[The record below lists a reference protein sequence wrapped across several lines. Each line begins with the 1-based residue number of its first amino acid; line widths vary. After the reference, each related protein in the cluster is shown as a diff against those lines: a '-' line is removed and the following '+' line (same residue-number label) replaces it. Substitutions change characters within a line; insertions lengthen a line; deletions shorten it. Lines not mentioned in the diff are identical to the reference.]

1 LQPLALLQKSQPL
14 CNQANPASFCKT
26 PGWGYLN
33 ASAPSFATAVTR
45 ATWRPYPLCP
55 HSIAHPSCHHGGVR
69 TPHALPIWATTNL
82 ATCLFAFTLFP
93 ALLTLTPAFSSLLPT
108 SRWQFLTSPQ
118 YTNGDFDGRNL

>member
-1 LQPLALLQKSQPL
+1 MRFAKDANSIPYTAFIPL
-14 CNQANPASFCKT
+14 
-26 PGWGYLN
+26 
-33 ASAPSFATAVTR
+33 
-45 ATWRPYPLCP
+45 
-55 HSIAHPSCHHGGVR
+55 H
-69 TPHALPIWATTNL
+69 L